1 MNAQEVFRKMKVYH
15 DLTGQV
21 MTGGRFVLNIAS
33 RYPQKDVVEGLLLF
47 DKYLDECRREVI

>member
-1 MNAQEVFRKMKVYH
+1 MSAQEVFRKMKVYH

-33 RYPQKDVVEGLLLF
+33 RYPQEQVVEGILLF
-47 DKYLDECRREVI
+47 DKYLDERRRKAI